1 MVYANTSF
9 NTIRENKILAKI
21 FEFKV
26 LVQLGKMHP
35 ESYTCRLVRPRTIT
49 CTPLMDKCIWFRVH

>member
-1 MVYANTSF
+1 MVYANMSF
-9 NTIRENKILAKI
+9 NTIHENKILTKI

-35 ESYTCRLVRPRTIT
+35 ESYTCRLVCPRTST
-49 CTPLMDKCIWFRVH
+49 CTSLMDKCI